1 MTWHVFSHSH
11 GGLFRDSPPHCLG
24 VQSAPAKAACLLR
37 TSAVS
42 VCRCTRSVHTQAT
55 SLMPLAPV
63 LCRMPPVCVWP
74 ESSHLSDASSLSS
87 VLHTPVYVAG
97 IKPSLWCLSISSVL
111 HTPVCVWPEFSHLC
125 DTPTSVLC
133 CMLRSVWLESSH
145 LSDASPPVL
154 CCMPSLCMAGTK
166 PSL

>member
-1 MTWHVFSHSH
+1 MRLAVTVYRTEGRMTWHVFSHSH
-11 GGLFRDSPPHCLG
+11 GGLFRDSSPRCLG

-42 VCRCTRSVHTQAT
+42 VCRCTRSVHTQAI

-74 ESSHLSDASSLSS
+74 EL
-87 VLHTPVYVAG
+87 
-97 IKPSLWCLSISSVL
+97 
-111 HTPVCVWPEFSHLC
+111 SHLC
-125 DTPTSVLC
+125 DTPTSVLLPQFC
-133 CMLRSVWLESSH
+133 VACPRSVCGRHYAISVIPLPQFCYLSSVLH
-145 LSDASPPVL
+145 TPV
-154 CCMPSLCMAGTK
+154 CVAGIK